1 MREKDKMGKGS
12 RLRRK
17 KRREKEKGGFKNRKP
32 QHESPFM
39 DLYGY
44 NILPIDNGLPEH
56 ITFMVK

>member
-1 MREKDKMGKGS
+1 MGKGS